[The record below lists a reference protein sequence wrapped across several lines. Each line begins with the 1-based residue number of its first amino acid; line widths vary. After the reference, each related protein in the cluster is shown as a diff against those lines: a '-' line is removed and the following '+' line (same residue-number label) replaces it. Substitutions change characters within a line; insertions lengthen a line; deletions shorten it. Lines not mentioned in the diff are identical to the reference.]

1 MTISPFVFRG
11 ATAVVTGAAG
21 GLGRAFATRAGE
33 LGMRVMLADLEHEAL
48 REVAEDLRDAGVSV
62 DCCAVDVSRP
72 EQVEYLADQ
81 TFARFGVPQL
91 VFNNAGV
98 ISGGLIWETPD
109 AEWKRVMGV
118 NLGGVIAGVRA
129 FVPAMIEV
137 GRRQAGWRGHVVNV
151 ASMAGLLTPPNM
163 GVYNVSKHAVVA
175 LTETLYHDLALV
187 NASVGTSV
195 LCPFFV
201 PTGIAGEPDPSHSPS
216 QQAAQAL
223 TAKAVAGGRVSARD
237 VALLTF
243 DGVAAGRF
251 YLYSH
256 PQALGQFAARAE
268 AIVAGTLPADPYA
281 GRPELAAQLRQMV
294 HATG

>member
-1 MTISPFVFRG
+1 MTTSPFVFR
-11 ATAVVTGAAG
+11 ASTVVVTGAAS
-21 GLGRAFATRAGE
+21 GLGRAFAIRAGE
-33 LGMRVMLADLEHEAL
+33 LGMRVMLADLDAAGLCETAD
-48 REVAEDLRDAGVSV
+48 VLRDAGVKV
-62 DCCAVDVSRP
+62 DCCQMDVSHAD
-72 EQVEYLADQ
+72 QVEALADQ

-98 ISGGLIWETPD
+98 IGGGLVWETPD
-109 AEWKRVMGV
+109 AEWKRVLGV

-137 GRRQAGWRGHVVNV
+137 GRRQPGWRGHVVNV
-151 ASMAGLLTPPNM
+151 ASMAGLVTPPNM

-187 NASVGTSV
+187 NAPVGASV

-201 PTGIAGEPDPSHSPS
+201 PTAIAGTPDEAHSPS

-223 TAKAVAGGRVSARD
+223 TARAVAGGKVSARD

-243 DGVAAGRF
+243 EGVAAGRF

-256 PQALGQFAARAE
+256 PKALGQYAARAE
-268 AIVAGTLPADPYA
+268 AIVAGDLPADPYA
-281 GRPELAAQLRQMV
+281 GRPELVEQLRSMV
-294 HATG
+294 HATS

>member
-1 MTISPFVFRG
+1 MTTSGFVFRG
-11 ATAVVTGAAG
+11 STAVVTGAAS
-21 GLGRAFATRAGE
+21 GLGRAFAQRAGE
-33 LGMRVMLADLEHEAL
+33 LGMRVMLADIDADALHETKAAL
-48 REVAEDLRDAGVSV
+48 RDVGVEV
-62 DCCAVDVSRP
+62 DCCVVDVSHAD
-72 EQVEYLADQ
+72 QVGDLADQ

-98 ISGGLIWETPD
+98 IGGGLIWETPD

-137 GRRQAGWRGHVVNV
+137 GRRQKGWRGHVVNV
-151 ASMAGLLTPPNM
+151 ASMAGLVTPPNM

-175 LTETLYHDLALV
+175 LSETLYHDLALV
-187 NASVGTSV
+187 KAPIGASV

-201 PTGIAGEPDPSHSPS
+201 PTALAVASDPGQSAS
-216 QQAAQAL
+216 QRAAQVL
-223 TAKAVAGGRVSARD
+223 TAKAVAGGKVSARD

-243 DGVAAGRF
+243 EGVAEGRF

-256 PQALGQFAARAE
+256 PKALGQYAARAE
-268 AIVAGTLPADPYA
+268 AIVAGGLPADPYA
-281 GRPELAAQLRQMV
+281 GRPELAEQLRGMLD
-294 HATG
+294 AAG

>member
-1 MTISPFVFRG
+1 MTTSPFVFRG
-11 ATAVVTGAAG
+11 ATAVITGAAG
-21 GLGRAFATRAGE
+21 GLGRAFALRAGE
-33 LGMRVMLADLEHEAL
+33 LGMRVMLADLDADGV
-48 REVAEDLRDAGVSV
+48 RETAETLRDAGVKT
-62 DCCAVDVSRP
+62 DWCAVDVSHP
-72 EQVEYLADQ
+72 DQVEYLADQ

-98 ISGGLIWETPD
+98 IGGGLIWETPET
-109 AEWKRVMGV
+109 EWKRVMGV

-129 FVPAMIEV
+129 FVPPMIEV
-137 GRRQAGWRGHVVNV
+137 GRRQPGWRGHVVNV

-175 LTETLYHDLALV
+175 LTETLHHDLALV
-187 NASVGTSV
+187 QAPIGASV

-201 PTGIAGEPDPSHSPS
+201 PTGIAGQPDASHSPS

-237 VALLTF
+237 VARLTF

-251 YLYSH
+251 YLYTH

-268 AIVAGTLPADPYA
+268 AIVAGETPADPYA
-281 GRPELAAQLRQMV
+281 GKPELVEQLRGML
-294 HATG
+294 HSSG

>member
-1 MTISPFVFRG
+1 MTTSSLAFRG
-11 ATAVVTGAAG
+11 ATVVITGAAG

-33 LGMRVMLADLEHEAL
+33 LGMRVMLADLDDDAL
-48 REVAEDLRDAGVSV
+48 REVADTLRDADVQV
-62 DCCAVDVSRP
+62 DWCAADVSRP
-72 EQVEYLADQ
+72 DQVEYLADR
-81 TFARFGVPQL
+81 TFARFGVPQI
-91 VFNNAGV
+91 VINNAGV
-98 ISGGLIWETPD
+98 IGGGLIWETPD

-118 NLGGVIAGVRA
+118 NLGGVIAGIRA

-137 GRRQAGWRGHVVNV
+137 GRCQPGWRGHIVNV

-187 NASVGTSV
+187 DAPIGASV

-201 PTGIAGEPDPSHSPS
+201 PTGIAGQPDAAHSPS

-223 TAKAVAGGRVSARD
+223 TAKAVAGGKVSARD

-256 PQALGQFAARAE
+256 PQALGQYAERAA
-268 AIVAGTLPADPYA
+268 AIVAADLPADPYA
-281 GRPELAAQLRQMV
+281 GRPALATQLRGMV
-294 HATG
+294 RPTE